1 MRGLRS
7 AVGVITLDQK
17 YSGTKLTEERN
28 AIFKPCDDVV
38 HKSAKYNKKLS
49 CCWDSWRY
57 LLLLSL
63 SLAYQRTAEQC
74 RSMIR
79 KTCR

>member
-49 CCWDSWRY
+49 CC
-57 LLLLSL
+57 
-63 SLAYQRTAEQC
+63 
-74 RSMIR
+74 
-79 KTCR
+79 

>member
-38 HKSAKYNKKLS
+38 HKSAKYNKKVKGKGKGT
-49 CCWDSWRY
+49 WIY
-57 LLLLSL
+57 I
-63 SLAYQRTAEQC
+63 AP
-74 RSMIR
+74 
-79 KTCR
+79 